1 MGNGRG
7 AHISK
12 ENALGCDFLNFS
24 GDALW
29 AIGLGPIFRRKMLLA
44 PFR

>member
-12 ENALGCDFLNFS
+12 ENALGFDFVDFF
-24 GDALW
+24 W
-29 AIGLGPIFRRKMLLA
+29 KLA
-44 PFR
+44 VGNKPGA